1 MKTMKYIFVSLSF
14 LLSIAIF
21 VFGIINVKI
30 NNEMKN
36 YTETKAVII
45 KKEDTKTDQIKE
57 YTLKYNVQ
65 DKTLEKKVK
74 LNNTYKEQDEITIYF
89 NNTDNTKVL
98 LTKNNISPIIIFTI
112 AILTSIMGIYVL
124 KKY

>member
-89 NNTDNTKVL
+89 NNIDNIIVL
-98 LTKNNISPIIIFTI
+98 LSKNNISTIIIFTI